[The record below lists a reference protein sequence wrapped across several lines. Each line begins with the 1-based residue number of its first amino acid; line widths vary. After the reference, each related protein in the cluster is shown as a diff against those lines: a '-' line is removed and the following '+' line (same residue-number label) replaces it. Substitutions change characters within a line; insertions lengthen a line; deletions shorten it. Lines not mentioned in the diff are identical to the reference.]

1 MSTDIIERCKGDAG
15 IGTPPYERT
24 PKAMHRHGRWA
35 DGDRLDRFFLTI
47 VVSGAVWFLSG
58 EGRFDAVERIP
69 AFTLLSTAMLGIC
82 IRQAAGMLAALV
94 EIPRE
99 AE

>member
-1 MSTDIIERCKGDAG
+1 MVRRHKG
-15 IGTPPYERT
+15 
-24 PKAMHRHGRWA
+24 WA
-35 DGDRLDRFFLTI
+35 DGDRLVRFFLTI

-69 AFTLLSTAMLGIC
+69 AFTLLSTVMLGIC
-82 IRQAAGMLAALV
+82 IRQAAGMLAARI

>member
-1 MSTDIIERCKGDAG
+1 MSIEIIEHRGGTAG
-15 IGTPPYERT
+15 VGALPYERT
-24 PKAMHRHGRWA
+24 PQAMHRHGRWA
-35 DGDRLDRFFLTI
+35 DGDMLVRFFLTI

-69 AFTLLSTAMLGIC
+69 AFTLLSTVMLGIC
-82 IRQAAGMLAALV
+82 IRQAAGMLAARI